1 MQHSELLAALIARR
15 RGAHFR
21 NHTHSHPRRT
31 HCPCPLQVEEEAIHC
46 GKLRIFQ
53 WAPSM
58 ISADV
63 LSENIDFPFELFVF
77 AAVFIDL
84 QLCLGGIFQILGQ
97 LAADVIGI
105 ELDFSRKGRRKLSSA
120 RK

>member
-1 MQHSELLAALIARR
+1 MCIRDS
-15 RGAHFR
+15 FR
-21 NHTHSHPRRT
+21 
-31 HCPCPLQVEEEAIHC
+31 LEEEAIHC

-63 LSENIDFPFELFVF
+63 LSENIDFPFELFIF

-105 ELDFSRKGRRKLSSA
+105 ELTFLVKVGIAEQCKNCLLYTSRCV
-120 RK
+120 

>member
-1 MQHSELLAALIARR
+1 MLGGAALTFVIILIVILAVLIVR
-15 RGAHFR
+15 ALFR
-21 NHTHSHPRRT
+21 
-31 HCPCPLQVEEEAIHC
+31 LEEEAIHC

-105 ELDFSRKGRRKLSSA
+105 ESLFS
-120 RK
+120 